1 MNSGSTGNI
10 EQVTG
15 VNPRCSNTK
24 SMARILIADDD
35 TQLCGL
41 IEDWLVHQ
49 KYTVDVAHNGGDA
62 QEMIRTYDYDV
73 IVLDW
78 DMPELSGIQV
88 CKDYREKGGTNPV
101 LMLTGKSSIDSKEV
115 GFDAGAD
122 DYLTKPVEL
131 REFSARIRALLR
143 RKPTKAVATLN
154 VGDLCLDSAK
164 RTVTK
169 KGKEL
174 ELWPI
179 EFALLEF
186 LMSHPNQVFNSDAL
200 LHQVWKSE
208 ASAGPEAVRTTIKRL
223 RKRIDGESK
232 KSMLKNVYG
241 FGYKLTADDD

>member
-1 MNSGSTGNI
+1 
-10 EQVTG
+10 
-15 VNPRCSNTK
+15 
-24 SMARILIADDD
+24 MARILIADDD
-35 TQLCGL
+35 KELSGL
-41 IEDWLVHQ
+41 IEDWLVHE
-49 KYTVDVAHNGGDA
+49 KYTVDVVHNGGDA
-62 QEMIRTYDYDV
+62 SEMIKTYDYDV

-88 CKDYREKGGTNPV
+88 CREYRSRGGGTPV

-115 GFDAGAD
+115 GLDSGAD

-131 REFSARIRALLR
+131 RELSARVRALLR
-143 RKPTKAVATLN
+143 RKPMKHVTTLN
-154 VGDLCLDSAK
+154 VGDLCLDPTK

-169 KGKEL
+169 KGKEI

-186 LMSHPNQVFNSDAL
+186 LMLHPNQVFNSDAL

-223 RKRIDGESK
+223 RKRIDDDSK
-232 KSMLKNVYG
+232 KSLIKNVYG
-241 FGYKLTADDD
+241 FGYKLTTEDD